1 MKNSSLV
8 AGMSLKTKLTLSY
21 LFVIV
26 GTVIVLSFAIT
37 TAAQNY
43 FYDQQTQ
50 DVERMALANANQVE
64 HYYVG
69 SGYSWDFLRSIQVHL
84 GPESIFDLSDS
95 TGTRLACVDTES
107 RGFDQS
113 QNCASPV
120 LAQITQHTMQ
130 AQQMQHGDIELVVD
144 GQPVKSVYASVP
156 IQLQSSTSVSAPI
169 QAQSLTSTSTSTST
183 QTIGY
188 LITSEPLLSL
198 SGLFQQTNQT
208 VILTGAGVAVV
219 AMLCS
224 FLLVRRLVR
233 PLENLT
239 RAAELVK
246 QGQYAQ
252 RVILPNSR
260 DELGRLA
267 YTFNEMA
274 DTIEADVN
282 ELRRQDQLRRDLVAN
297 IAHDLAT
304 PLTAIQGFSEAL
316 ADDVITAPTA
326 RQETAQRIAREVQR
340 LRRMVAEIRQM
351 SSLEAGQTKLD
362 LAPLDMHSLV
372 DETLAVIAPEC
383 EHKGITVHNDIAAN
397 TPVVLADGDRITQV
411 LLNLL
416 DNARRHTPEGG
427 MLRVG
432 AQVSGPSLRIW
443 IQDTGTGISPEDL
456 PHIFERFYRADR
468 SRTTTTGGSGLGLAI
483 VKAIITAHRGHVW
496 AESVVGKGTRITFT
510 LPLVSTPQARTD
522 QLRILGR
529 VQAASQPH

>member
-43 FYDQQTQ
+43 FHDQQMQ
-50 DVERMALANANQVE
+50 DVQRMALAQANQLR
-64 HYYVG
+64 HFYVG
-69 SGYSWDFLRSIQVHL
+69 SGYSWDFLRSIQVHPN
-84 GPESIFDLSDS
+84 PESVFDLSDN
-95 TGTRLACVDTES
+95 TGAILACVDTES

-113 QNCASPV
+113 QNCASPI

-130 AQQMQHGDIELVVD
+130 AQQMQQGDIELVVD
-144 GQPVKSVYASVP
+144 GQSVKSVYASVP
-156 IQLQSSTSVSAPI
+156 IQLQSSTSVLSLAPT
-169 QAQSLTSTSTSTST
+169 QSPTSTPTST

-208 VILTGAGVAVV
+208 IILAGAGVALV

-246 QGQYAQ
+246 QGEYAQ

-316 ADDVITAPTA
+316 ADDVITAPAA

-483 VKAIITAHRGHVW
+483 VKAIITAHRGDVW

-510 LPLVSTPQARTD
+510 LPLVSAPQARAD
-522 QLRILGR
+522 QLGILRR
-529 VQAASQPH
+529 VQAASQPR

>member
-1 MKNSSLV
+1 MKNSSLL
-8 AGMSLKTKLTLSY
+8 AGMSLKTKMILSY

-26 GTVIVLSFAIT
+26 GTVIILSIAIT
-37 TAAQNY
+37 AAAQSY
-43 FYDQQTQ
+43 FYDLQMQNVQQMTISNAKQ
-50 DVERMALANANQVE
+50 LA
-64 HYYVG
+64 YRYVRA
-69 SGYSWDFLRSIQVHL
+69 GYNWDFASNLEVNNPS
-84 GPESIFDLSDS
+84 GIFDVSDS
-95 TGTRLACVDTES
+95 KGIQQRCQDAES
-107 RGFDQS
+107 HDFDHS
-113 QNCASPV
+113 QNCASDIF
-120 LAQITQHTMQ
+120 ARITQNTLQ
-130 AQQMQHGDIELVVD
+130 TQQMQKGAIDLVVD
-144 GQPVKSVYASVP
+144 DRTVKSVYASVP
-156 IQLQSSTSVSAPI
+156 IQLQSPTSS
-169 QAQSLTSTSTSTST
+169 

-188 LITSEPLLSL
+188 LIISEPLFSL

-208 VILTGAGVAVV
+208 ILLAGTGVALV

-224 FLLVRRLVR
+224 FLLVRRFVR

-252 RVILPNSR
+252 RVTLPNSH
-260 DELGRLA
+260 DELGRLSL
-267 YTFNEMA
+267 TFNEMA

-316 ADDVITAPTA
+316 ADNVIIDPAA
-326 RQETAQRIAREVQR
+326 RQETAQRIGREVQR

-362 LAPLDMHSLV
+362 LAPLDLQTLV

-383 EHKGITVHNDIAAN
+383 ESKGITVHNDI
-397 TPVVLADGDRITQV
+397 TPNMPAVLADSDRITQV

-416 DNARRHTPEGG
+416 DNARRHTPKGG

-432 AQVSGPSLRIW
+432 AQVYGTFLLLS
-443 IQDTGTGISPEDL
+443 IQDTGTGINPQDV

-483 VKAIITAHRGHVW
+483 VKAIITAHRGNVW
-496 AESVVGKGTRITFT
+496 AESVPGKGTRITFT
-510 LPLVSTPQARTD
+510 LPLVPRQS
-522 QLRILGR
+522 ILGQGR
-529 VQAASQPH
+529 ASGMMQTTVSL

>member
-1 MKNSSLV
+1 MKNSSLL
-8 AGMSLKTKLTLSY
+8 AGMSLKTKMILSY

-26 GTVIVLSFAIT
+26 GTVIVLSIAIT
-37 TAAQNY
+37 TAAQSY
-43 FYDQQTQ
+43 FYDQQMQ
-50 DVERMALANANQVE
+50 DIKKTALADADQLA
-64 HYYVG
+64 HFYIR
-69 SGYSWDFLRSIQVHL
+69 SGYNWSFLRNSQVHVN
-84 GPESIFDLSDS
+84 PESIFDLSDS
-95 TGTRLACVDTES
+95 TGTRLACVDAES
-107 RGFDQS
+107 HGFDQS
-113 QNCASPV
+113 QNCASPIFV
-120 LAQITQHTMQ
+120 QITQRTKQ
-130 AQQMQHGDIELVVD
+130 TQQIQQDDVD
-144 GQPVKSVYASVP
+144 LFASVP
-156 IQLQSSTSVSAPI
+156 IQLQST
-169 QAQSLTSTSTSTST
+169 LTSTQP

-188 LITSEPLLSL
+188 LIISEPLLSL
-198 SGLFQQTNQT
+198 SGLFAQTNQT
-208 VILTGAGVAVV
+208 ILLAGTAVALV

-224 FLLVRRLVR
+224 FLLVRRFVR

-239 RAAELVK
+239 QAAELVK

-252 RVILPNSR
+252 RVLLPNSQ

-267 YTFNEMA
+267 LTFNEMA

-316 ADDVITAPTA
+316 ADDVITDPAS

-340 LRRMVAEIRQM
+340 LRGMVAEIRQM

-383 EHKGITVHNDIAAN
+383 ENKGITVHNDIPVD
-397 TPVVLADGDRITQV
+397 TPTVLADGDRITQV

-416 DNARRHTPEGG
+416 DNGRRHTPEGG

-432 AQVSGPSLRIW
+432 ARVYGPFLSIW
-443 IQDTGTGISPEDL
+443 IQDTGTGINLEDL

-483 VKAIITAHRGHVW
+483 VKAIITAHRGNVW
-496 AESVVGKGTRITFT
+496 AESVSGKGTCITFT
-510 LPLVSTPQARTD
+510 LPLVFVQEH
-522 QLRILGR
+522 R
-529 VQAASQPH
+529 VNGMVKSGLPLAGVQGVSH

>member
-1 MKNSSLV
+1 MKSRSLV
-8 AGMSLKTKLTLSY
+8 AGMSLKAKMSLSY
-21 LFVIV
+21 LLVIV
-26 GTVIVLSFAIT
+26 GTVIILCIAIT
-37 TAAQNY
+37 AAAQSY
-43 FYDQQTQ
+43 FYDLQMQDVQQTTIYNAQ
-50 DVERMALANANQVE
+50 QLA
-64 HYYVG
+64 YRYVRA
-69 SGYSWDFLRSIQVHL
+69 GYSWDFAASLEVNNPSSL
-84 GPESIFDLSDS
+84 FDVSDS
-95 TGTRLACVDTES
+95 KGIQQRCLDVQS

-113 QNCASPV
+113 QNCASAIF
-120 LAQITQHTMQ
+120 AQITHRTLQT
-130 AQQMQHGDIELVVD
+130 QQMQQGDLDLIVD
-144 GQPVKSVYASVP
+144 NRPVKSVYASVP
-156 IQLQSSTSVSAPI
+156 IQLQSR
-169 QAQSLTSTSTSTST
+169 TSTSP

-188 LITSEPLLSL
+188 LIISEPLFSL

-208 VILTGAGVAVV
+208 ILLAGASV
-219 AMLCS
+219 AMIATFSS
-224 FLLVRRLVR
+224 FLLVRRFIR

-246 QGQYAQ
+246 QGHYAQ
-252 RVILPNSR
+252 RVTPPNSE

-267 YTFNEMA
+267 LAFNEMA

-316 ADDVITAPTA
+316 ADDVITDPVA
-326 RQETAQRIAREVQR
+326 RQETAQRIGREVQR
-340 LRRMVAEIRQM
+340 LRRMVTEIRQM

-362 LAPLDMHSLV
+362 LSPLDMQTLV

-383 EHKGITVHNDIAAN
+383 ESKGITVHNDIAAH
-397 TPVVLADGDRITQV
+397 TPAVLADSDRITQV

-432 AQVSGPSLRIW
+432 AQVYGTFLLLS
-443 IQDTGTGISPEDL
+443 IQDTGTGINPQNL

-483 VKAIITAHRGHVW
+483 VKAIITAHRGNVW
-496 AESVVGKGTRITFT
+496 AESVPGKGTRITFT
-510 LPLVSTPQARTD
+510 LPLVPNT
-522 QLRILGR
+522 
-529 VQAASQPH
+529 VQS